1 MSQIR
6 LRYTGIT
13 AYASSLVTTLTGLLF
28 TLLITRRLL
37 PEELGVWRYIGSLV
51 AYFVIPPGIVSYWTT
66 RMTAQG
72 KRVLAT
78 SLSISS
84 LSALATT
91 TFFIALSEDLGKQV
105 NTPYIVFVIAAIE
118 IPLISAYMVLEAAL
132 TARRPERA
140 YYAIM
145 IQEFVKLPIAVA
157 LLLFL
162 KLGLL
167 GAILAAIAGYAARVT
182 ASFLFVRG
190 IGLGRVEWS
199 TASRILSRAWLPL
212 YSGLQNYIAELQF
225 IVVVLIV
232 GSAEVLGYASAVL
245 LIGSIV
251 AMSGNLSAGLYPK
264 LLQSQSSGAV
274 EISLKMVLMMAIPT
288 SVGAFVLSEHI
299 LNILRPEYKAA
310 APILLIALPGALV
323 YLVNNIID
331 VALTG
336 QERADFDDSAD
347 FKRLVR
353 SRLFLTPT
361 INIVQSV
368 AYITTLIPIL
378 FYFSRSDVT
387 LIVAAW
393 FTTALVLQI
402 PFLIYKI
409 KISGQIRALRKIAAP
424 FSRYLLSSAVMGVV
438 VYALRPLSTPIEV
451 TSAMLQLLPSVV
463 AGISTYFVTL
473 FLTDMEFRGLIGA
486 IGKSMGLR
494 YNR

>member
-37 PEELGVWRYIGSLV
+37 PEELGVWRYIGSLIT
-51 AYFVIPPGIVSYWTT
+51 YCVIPPGIVSYWTT

-91 TFFIALSEDLGKQV
+91 TLFIALSEDLGKQL
-105 NTPYIVFVIAAIE
+105 NTPNIIFVIAAIE
-118 IPLISAYMVLEAAL
+118 IPLISAYMVMEAVL
-132 TARRPERA
+132 TARRPERV
-140 YYAIM
+140 YYAMM
-145 IQEFVKLPIAVA
+145 IQEFVKLPIAVVLV
-157 LLLFL
+157 LLL

-167 GAILAAIAGYAARVT
+167 GAILAAIAGYVARVFT
-182 ASFLFVRG
+182 SFLFVRG
-190 IGLGRVEWS
+190 IGLGRLEWR

-212 YSGLQNYIAELQF
+212 YSGLQNNITELQF
-225 IVVVLIV
+225 IAVLLVV

-251 AMSGNLSAGLYPK
+251 TMSGNLSAGLYPK
-264 LLQSQSSGAV
+264 LLQSQSPGAV
-274 EISLKMVLMMAIPT
+274 ETSLKMVLMMAIPT

-299 LNILRPEYKAA
+299 LNILRPEYKAV

-331 VALTG
+331 VAMMG

-361 INIVQSV
+361 INIIQSV
-368 AYITTLIPIL
+368 AYIAILIPIL
-378 FYFSRSDVT
+378 FYFSRFEV
-387 LIVAAW
+387 IHIIAAW
-393 FTTALVLQI
+393 FATQLVLQI

-409 KISGQIRALRKIAAP
+409 KRSGQINALRKIASP
-424 FSRYLLSSAVMGVV
+424 FLRYLFSSAVMGVV
-438 VYALRPLSTPIEV
+438 VYALRPLSTPLEV
-451 TSAMLQLLPSVV
+451 FQALLQIIPSVV
-463 AGISTYFVTL
+463 AGILTYFVTL
-473 FLTDMEFRGLIGA
+473 YLTDREFRGLIGV
-486 IGKSMGLR
+486 IEKSMGLR
-494 YNR
+494 

>member
-13 AYASSLVTTLTGLLF
+13 AYASSLLTTLTGLLF

-91 TFFIALSEDLGKQV
+91 TFFIALAEDLSKQV

-140 YYAIM
+140 YYAMM
-145 IQEFVKLPIAVA
+145 IQEIVKLPIAVVVV
-157 LLLFL
+157 LLL

-182 ASFLFVRG
+182 ASFLFVRR
-190 IGLGRVEWS
+190 IGLGMVEWS

-251 AMSGNLSAGLYPK
+251 TISGNLSAGLYPK
-264 LLQSQSSGAV
+264 LLQSQSPGAV
-274 EISLKMVLMMAIPT
+274 ETSLKMVLMMAIPT

-299 LNILRPEYKAA
+299 LNILRPEYKAV

-331 VALTG
+331 VAMTG

-347 FKRLVR
+347 FKKLVR

-361 INIVQSV
+361 INIIQSV
-368 AYITTLIPIL
+368 VYITILIPVL
-378 FYFSRSDVT
+378 FYFSRFEVT
-387 LIVAAW
+387 HIVAAW
-393 FTTALVLQI
+393 FATQLLLQI

-409 KISGQIRALRKIAAP
+409 KLSGQINALRNIASP
-424 FSRYLLSSAVMGVV
+424 FLRYLFSSAVMGVV
-438 VYALRPLSTPIEV
+438 VYALRPFSTPLEV
-451 TSAMLQLLPSVV
+451 SQAILQILPSMV
-463 AGISTYFVTL
+463 AGIITYFVTL
-473 FLTDMEFRGLIGA
+473 YLTDREFRGLIEV
-486 IGKSMGLR
+486 IEKSMGLR
-494 YNR
+494 

>member
-1 MSQIR
+1 
-6 LRYTGIT
+6 
-13 AYASSLVTTLTGLLF
+13 
-28 TLLITRRLL
+28 
-37 PEELGVWRYIGSLV
+37 
-51 AYFVIPPGIVSYWTT
+51 
-66 RMTAQG
+66 MTAQG

-91 TFFIALSEDLGKQV
+91 TFFIALAEDLGKQV

-140 YYAIM
+140 YYAMM
-145 IQEFVKLPIAVA
+145 IQEFVKPFIAVVLV
-157 LLLFL
+157 LLL

-264 LLQSQSSGAV
+264 LLQSQSPGAV
-274 EISLKMVLMMAIPT
+274 ETTLKMVLMMAIPT
-288 SVGAFVLSEHI
+288 SVGAFILSEHI
-299 LNILRPEYKAA
+299 LNILRPEYKAT

-347 FKRLVR
+347 FKRLVK

-361 INIVQSV
+361 INIIQSV
-368 AYITTLIPIL
+368 AYIAILIPIL
-378 FYFSRSDVT
+378 FYFSRFEV
-387 LIVAAW
+387 IHIIAAW
-393 FTTALVLQI
+393 FATLLVLQI

-409 KISGQIRALRKIAAP
+409 KLSGQINALRKIASP
-424 FSRYLLSSAVMGVV
+424 FLRYLFSSAVMGVV
-438 VYALRPLSTPIEV
+438 VYALRPLSTPQEV
-451 TSAMLQLLPSVV
+451 SQALLQIIPSVV
-463 AGISTYFVTL
+463 SGILTYFVTL
-473 FLTDMEFRGLIGA
+473 YLTDREFRGLIGV
-486 IGKSMGLR
+486 IEKSMGLR
-494 YNR
+494 

>member
-13 AYASSLVTTLTGLLF
+13 AYASSLLTTLTGLLF

-91 TFFIALSEDLGKQV
+91 TFFIALAEDLSKQV

-118 IPLISAYMVLEAAL
+118 IPLISAYMVFEAAL
-132 TARRPERA
+132 TAHRPERV
-140 YYAIM
+140 YYAMM
-145 IQEFVKLPIAVA
+145 IQEFVKLPIAVVLV
-157 LLLFL
+157 LLL

-167 GAILAAIAGYAARVT
+167 GAILAAIAGYAARVI
-182 ASFLFVRG
+182 ASFLFARG

-199 TASRILSRAWLPL
+199 TAIRILSRAWLPL

-232 GSAEVLGYASAVL
+232 GTAEVLGYASAVL

-251 AMSGNLSAGLYPK
+251 AVSGNLSAGLYPK
-264 LLQSQSSGAV
+264 LLQSQSPGAV
-274 EISLKMVLMMAIPT
+274 ETTLKMVLMIAIPT

-299 LNILRPEYKAA
+299 LNILRPEYEAV
-310 APILLIALPGALV
+310 APVLLIALPSALV

-331 VALTG
+331 VAMTG

-361 INIVQSV
+361 INIIQSIV
-368 AYITTLIPIL
+368 YITILIPVL
-378 FYFSRSDVT
+378 FYISRLEVT
-387 LIVAAW
+387 HIVAAW
-393 FTTALVLQI
+393 FATQLLLQI

-409 KISGQIRALRKIAAP
+409 KLSGQINALRNIASP
-424 FSRYLLSSAVMGVV
+424 FLGYLFSSAVMGVV
-438 VYALRPLSTPIEV
+438 VYALRPLFTPLEV
-451 TSAMLQLLPSVV
+451 SQALLQILPSIV
-463 AGISTYFVTL
+463 AGILTYFVAL
-473 FLTDMEFRGLIGA
+473 YLTDREFRRLIRV
-486 IGKSMGLR
+486 IEESVGLR
-494 YNR
+494 

>member
-13 AYASSLVTTLTGLLF
+13 AYASSLLTTLTGLLF

-91 TFFIALSEDLGKQV
+91 TFFIALAEDLSKQV

-132 TARRPERA
+132 TAHRPERV
-140 YYAIM
+140 YYAMM
-145 IQEFVKLPIAVA
+145 IQEFVKLPIAVVLV
-157 LLLFL
+157 LLL

-167 GAILAAIAGYAARVT
+167 GAILAAIAGYAARVI
-182 ASFLFVRG
+182 ASFLFARG

-199 TASRILSRAWLPL
+199 TAIRILSRAWLPL
-212 YSGLQNYIAELQF
+212 YSGLQNYITELQF
-225 IVVVLIV
+225 IAVLLVV

-251 AMSGNLSAGLYPK
+251 TISGNLSAGLYPK
-264 LLQSQSSGAV
+264 LLQSQSPGAV
-274 EISLKMVLMMAIPT
+274 ETSLKMVLMMAIPT

-361 INIVQSV
+361 INIIQSV
-368 AYITTLIPIL
+368 AYIAILIPIL
-378 FYFSRSDVT
+378 FYFSRFEV
-387 LIVAAW
+387 IHIIAAW
-393 FTTALVLQI
+393 FATQLVLQI

-409 KISGQIRALRKIAAP
+409 KLSGQINALRKIASP
-424 FSRYLLSSAVMGVV
+424 FLRYLFSSAVMGVV
-438 VYALRPLSTPIEV
+438 VYALRPLSTPQEV
-451 TSAMLQLLPSVV
+451 SQALLQIIPSVV
-463 AGISTYFVTL
+463 AGILTYFVTL
-473 FLTDMEFRGLIGA
+473 YLTDREFRGLIGV
-486 IGKSMGLR
+486 IEKSMGLR
-494 YNR
+494 